1 MIAPHRVYKLP
12 IRDARSW
19 TSPMGCSKG
28 APQHISL
35 SLDTSLSSSHS
46 LHLSFTSP
54 RMASTYISRYIFH
67 SINYN
72 SDLSHLVATNPI
84 CMSKQKSKG
93 QDSRQVRIMLGNN
106 MPYITIEHFIW
117 RSRQKINSTAEQH
130 EGKEWHQAGGEGH
143 TVTGQQHMV
152 PMRSQWHFLLG
163 I

>member
-1 MIAPHRVYKLP
+1 MPLLFLCITSRLPELSMAPLGINWKEMRLLFLNLGRMIAPHRVYKLP

-35 SLDTSLSSSHS
+35 SLDTSLSTSHS

-54 RMASTYISRYIFH
+54 RMASRYISRYIFH

-84 CMSKQKSKG
+84 CVSKQKSKG
-93 QDSRQVRIMLGNN
+93 
-106 MPYITIEHFIW
+106 
-117 RSRQKINSTAEQH
+117 
-130 EGKEWHQAGGEGH
+130 
-143 TVTGQQHMV
+143 
-152 PMRSQWHFLLG
+152 
-163 I
+163 